1 MEHPKVCRFFSSGL
15 HYPYV
20 VLFFSLILVIFF
32 SPIFAYIGIGAYLL
46 SAFLFLILFAG
57 IYALSE
63 RRIFVL
69 ISIFIAACSA
79 AGGILF
85 LAYGMVE
92 GFVLHYGSLIIFYGF
107 MVFVIMSD
115 LFRSREIS
123 NRTIS
128 GAVCVYLLVG
138 FLFATAYFLIENF
151 WPGSFAFAGSP
162 FSEPLQ
168 AYPKLLY
175 YSFITLTTTGTGD
188 IYPMV
193 DSVRALATI
202 EAICGI
208 FYIAI
213 FITGMI
219 SILTVRDKKWE
230 KKN

>member
-1 MEHPKVCRFFSSGL
+1 MEHPKIRRFFSSGL
-15 HYPYV
+15 HYPYI

-32 SPIFAYIGIGAYLL
+32 SPIFAEIGIGAYLL
-46 SAFLFLILFAG
+46 SGFLFLILFAG
-57 IYALSE
+57 IYTLSE
-63 RRIFVL
+63 RRIFLL
-69 ISIFIAACSA
+69 IAIFIAGFSV

-85 LAYGMVE
+85 LAFGMVE
-92 GFVLHYGSLIIFYGF
+92 GLVLHYGTLIIFYGF
-107 MVFVIMSD
+107 MVLVIMSD
-115 LFRSREIS
+115 LLRSREIS

-128 GAVCVYLLVG
+128 GAVCIYLLIG
-138 FLFATAYFLIENF
+138 FVFATAYFLIENL
-151 WPGSFAFAGSP
+151 WPSSFAFAGSP

-188 IYPMV
+188 IYPTV
-193 DSVRALATI
+193 DSVRALATV

-219 SILTVRDKKWE
+219 SILTVREKKWE
-230 KKN
+230 KE